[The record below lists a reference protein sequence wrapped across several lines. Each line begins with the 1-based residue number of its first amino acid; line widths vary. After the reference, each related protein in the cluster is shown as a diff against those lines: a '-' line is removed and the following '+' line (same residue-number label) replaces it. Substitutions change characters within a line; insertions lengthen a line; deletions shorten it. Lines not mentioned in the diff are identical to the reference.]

1 MTATTEDMDGMG
13 GMVMDDAAD
22 MAATGMAGAGW
33 SLAGFATFVV
43 AWAVMMAAMM
53 FPSAA
58 PMVLLFRTVA
68 NQRQKTGGAFMPTW
82 VFIAGYLLVWTA
94 VGALTWA
101 LVQGL
106 SHAAGRLGVA
116 ERATWAPLALGAVLV
131 GAGLYQLT
139 PLKQVCLD
147 HCRSPFAFV
156 MQHWRKG
163 YGGALRMGLVHGLYC
178 LGCCWALFAVLV
190 AAGVMSLAWML
201 VLTLVIFAEKV
212 LPGGR
217 RASQVVGV
225 AFLVLGVGVPVGVVD
240 VPGVTKDP
248 SLRFTAMTQS
258 DIKDH
263 VGLATADDHNR
274 VAQPVI
280 GIVRFDLQHKA
291 RRLRNCLGDRAES
304 THLATVPLCQDPRD
318 ALAAMAAA
326 QYRGSWTRWDGIG
339 VVAPQVA
346 GAVLA
351 TEAAAA
357 AAETVLLVEPI
368 GPPIRACSRRRLR

>member
-1 MTATTEDMDGMG
+1 VATSISSTTNDAETQREWFSRGPRSPLERGQLALLLALLVLTLGAWALTIHQAQMMDMPMGVVPRGEAGPRDVTVTAEDMDGMG
-13 GMVMDDAAD
+13 GMVMDDATD

-53 FPSAA
+53 FPSAT

-68 NQRQKTGGAFMPTW
+68 NQRQKTGGAFAPTW

-106 SHAAGRLGVA
+106 SDAAGRLGVA
-116 ERATWAPLALGAVLV
+116 ERATWTPLALGAVLV

-156 MQHWRKG
+156 MQHWREG

-178 LGCCWALFAVLV
+178 LGCCWALFTVLV

-212 LPGGR
+212 LPFGP
-217 RASQVVGV
+217 RAAQVVGV
-225 AFLVLGVGVPVGVVD
+225 GFLV
-240 VPGVTKDP
+240 
-248 SLRFTAMTQS
+248 F
-258 DIKDH
+258 
-263 VGLATADDHNR
+263 GLA
-274 VAQPVI
+274 VASR
-280 GIVRFDLQHKA
+280 IVAFPWL
-291 RRLRNCLGDRAES
+291 S
-304 THLATVPLCQDPRD
+304 
-318 ALAAMAAA
+318 
-326 QYRGSWTRWDGIG
+326 
-339 VVAPQVA
+339 
-346 GAVLA
+346 
-351 TEAAAA
+351 
-357 AAETVLLVEPI
+357 
-368 GPPIRACSRRRLR
+368 